1 MCGVR
6 GARGGATRTNST
18 TQKALLVAR
27 SLALS
32 RAAAAAA
39 ATANDRSDRASSW
52 PKG

>member
-39 ATANDRSDRASSW
+39 TANDRSDRASSW